1 MNWTIPG
8 TTLEGQRE
16 NADRTDGL
24 FQSMFLAGGLTL
36 SQVSSITG
44 LETYT
49 IQNWVKRGFLAPPQ
63 SKRYSMEQVCRIIII
78 NMLKGALPLEKIC
91 GMLSYINGDLTDE
104 ADDIIDDA
112 VLYFMFVKLAAR
124 ARHIGGTQNW
134 DDALEEATASYVEP
148 HPGARERVTKVLRT
162 MLMAQLID
170 VGVPLVGLSFSFA
183 VDVDTE
189 DIGGFDGVFAEL
201 PDFVQITI

>member
-8 TTLEGQRE
+8 TTLEGLRS

-44 LETYT
+44 LESYT

-78 NMLKGALPLEKIC
+78 NMLKGALPLEQIC
-91 GMLSYINGDLTDE
+91 HLMSYINGSLTDE
-104 ADDIIDDA
+104 SDDIIDDA
-112 VLYFMFVKLAAR
+112 VLYFKFVSLAAR
-124 ARHIGGTQNW
+124 ARHIGGSKEW
-134 DDALEEATASYVEP
+134 GVALEEVMASYAEP
-148 HPGARERVTKVLRT
+148 YPGAREKVTKVLRI
-162 MLMAQLID
+162 MLTAWIASQLRDQTSQMIA
-170 VGVPLVGLSFSFA
+170 GLES
-183 VDVDTE
+183 
-189 DIGGFDGVFAEL
+189 
-201 PDFVQITI
+201 